1 MRKFM
6 RTFTPLLAFPLFAFS
21 ALGADQ
27 IAMKNGD
34 HLTGT
39 IVKFDGTALT
49 LKSDYAGDLAFKWE
63 AVAGVTSAQP
73 LNIGLKDGQVVV
85 GTVTTKDDQIAV
97 QTTDTGTVSAPIA
110 SITYIRSKDEEAA
123 FEANEAR
130 YKNPRFIDLWAGT
143 VALGYAKAT
152 GNSKTTNL
160 NINANAVRATT
171 RDKTTVYFTTLYATS
186 TVSNKAATTAN
197 AQRGGFNYEFNLT
210 PKFFVFGGSDFEA
223 DQFQALDLRFTP
235 GGGFGYHAIKNE
247 RSSFDVFGGGS
258 LDKEYYSN
266 NVNKSFGEA
275 QLGEEYLYKLSKVT
289 TLHEK
294 VTLYPNL
301 SDTGELRVNFDA
313 SSDTKL
319 RKWLAWQVSI
329 SDRYVSNPLP
339 GFQKNDLIITTG
351 VNLTFAK

>member
-1 MRKFM
+1 
-6 RTFTPLLAFPLFAFS
+6 
-21 ALGADQ
+21 
-27 IAMKNGD
+27 
-34 HLTGT
+34 
-39 IVKFDGTALT
+39 
-49 LKSDYAGDLAFKWE
+49 
-63 AVAGVTSAQP
+63 
-73 LNIGLKDGQVVV
+73 VV
-85 GTVTTKDDQIAV
+85 GTVTTKDDQLAV
-97 QTTDTGTVSAPIA
+97 QTTGTGTVSAPIA

-130 YKNPRFIDLWAGT
+130 YKNPRIIDLWAGT

-160 NINANAVRATT
+160 NVNANAVRATL

-186 TVSNKAATTAN
+186 TSNGRKAATAN
-197 AQRGGFNYEFNLT
+197 AQRGGFNYDLNVT
-210 PKFFVFGGSDFEA
+210 KKFYVFGGSDFEA
-223 DQFQALDLRFTP
+223 DQFQNLDLRFVP

-247 RSSFDVFGGGS
+247 RSLFDVFGGAT

-275 QLGEEYLYKLSKVT
+275 QFGEEYLYKLSKVT
-289 TLHEK
+289 SLHEK

-313 SSDTKL
+313 SADTKL

-339 GFQKNDLIITTG
+339 GFQRNDLIITTG
-351 VNLTFAK
+351 VNLTLAK